1 MSGRST
7 QYGSGTDFVV
17 GHPWA
22 LDPGR
27 QIDWANVSTDFLNSA
42 TGKKEIPA
50 GTAMGEKID
59 LDASGSGK
67 ISPRVDTT
75 NPAIGLLVGTAVQDD
90 RSAALSGYG
99 LIRGAN
105 VYEALLPD
113 ATGTPPVLPP
123 DIKAELVE
131 NGSGFLFTLYQD
143 VRS

>member
-7 QYGSGTDFVV
+7 QYGSGADVVV

-27 QIDWANVSTDFLNSA
+27 QIDWANVSSA
-42 TGKKEIPA
+42 YLDATINKKVIPH

-59 LDASGSGK
+59 LDAAGTGK
-67 ISPRVDTT
+67 ISPRVDGT
-75 NPAIGLLVGTAVQDD
+75 NPAIGLLIGPAVEGDI
-90 RSAALSGYG
+90 SAAKSGYG

-113 ATGTPPVLPP
+113 ATGTPRLLPD
-123 DIKAELVE
+123 DIRSELVA
-131 NGSGFLFTLYQD
+131 NGAGFLFTTFQD